1 MITIQTNYPEY
12 QKINTKLLK
21 HAIQLTLDHLEKPE
35 MELTLRLTGDAEMRQ
50 LNQTFRGIGS
60 STDVLAFNH
69 DIIDPETDQLY
80 LGDIVISIDRAIQQA
95 QQHGHPVDREAAFLT
110 IHGTLHLLGYDH
122 HKPEEKRAMWALQDE
137 IFQLLFTEKGEN
149 AQ

>member
-1 MITIQTNYPEY
+1 MITIQKNYPEY

-35 MELTLRLTGDAEMRQ
+35 MELTLRLTDDAEMRQ

-60 STDVLAFNH
+60 STDVLAFNQ

-80 LGDIVISIDRAIQQA
+80 LGDIIISIDRAIQQA
-95 QQHGHPVDREAAFLT
+95 QQHGHSVDREAAFLA

-122 HKPEEKRAMWALQDE
+122 HKPEEKSAMWALQDE
-137 IFQLLFTEKGEN
+137 IFQLLIAEKGEN